1 MDFRNFWPL
10 KADAATPEEQPAEAA
25 PPADEEKEEPELKDP
40 KDELKEYCHKK
51 RYMYELFHTLQDCNE
66 RVSSREKT
74 SETCEQELFDY
85 VYAIDHCVAKR
96 LFQRL
101 A

>member
-1 MDFRNFWPL
+1 MLFRNFWPL
-10 KADAATPEEQPAEAA
+10 KADAATPEEQPPATP
-25 PPADEEKEEPELKDP
+25 PPAEQEKEEPELKDP
-40 KDELKEYCHKK
+40 QTELKEYCHKK
-51 RYMYELFHTLQDCNE
+51 RYISRLFRTLQECNE

-85 VYAIDHCVAKR
+85 VYAVDHCVAKR